1 MPGFDSPNTAGV
13 VLAAQEK
20 LQAVSMCF
28 RDSAAQAGR
37 LGRNRIE
44 EREEI
49 HSWRVGLLN
58 PCQ

>member
-28 RDSAAQAGR
+28 RTRQPKLDVLAEIESKKGR
-37 LGRNRIE
+37 
-44 EREEI
+44 EI